1 MNFKLGNTHGSF
13 YRNGNGY
20 KSKNKSFGMLKFLIS
35 QSLYLGLFKTKHF
48 YEFVHK
54 NADLFDSN
62 QEP

>member
-1 MNFKLGNTHGSF
+1 
-13 YRNGNGY
+13 
-20 KSKNKSFGMLKFLIS
+20 MLKFLIS